1 MGGFAM
7 LQDSKNG
14 TQQFHRVYLVD
25 LLDLFKNTTVAWP
38 DMKDSD
44 IDNRTQGDKL
54 VKAIALFQ
62 IIWFVA
68 QIPGRLSNGF
78 TVTIVELFTVS
89 NVLCAVITY
98 LAWWHKASRC
108 PGTHCLKE

>member
-62 IIWFVA
+62 IIWSVA

-89 NVLCAVITY
+89 IVLCAVITY

-108 PGTHCLKE
+108 PGTRCLKE